1 MHHLMSSACHPMS
14 NGKTELA
21 VKATKQF
28 LIENI
33 GPNGELNTTEWYKLY
48 LRREI
53 RLNQDANYPLHKF
66 FWDEN

>member
-1 MHHLMSSACHPMS
+1 MHHLMSSAYHPMS

-21 VKATKQF
+21 VKATKQL

-53 RLNQDANYPLHKF
+53 RLI
-66 FWDEN
+66 